1 MSCGAGG
8 AVNPALIALA
18 GVVVGGG
25 VTFLSQYLLQRT
37 EQQHL
42 ARRVACGLAGEIGA
56 LLEIA
61 ERRHYVS
68 ALRDMAQS
76 TQPLRPSIRAT
87 RNYFKVFGANADKV
101 GLLGGDLPERV
112 AAFYVRG
119 SAILEDFD
127 AISAPEFV
135 TWTLEEQR
143 QYYTATADLLEETV
157 ALGKEAVERLRTF
170 SRA

>member
-1 MSCGAGG
+1 MKRYNISVPKKYEKNGEEKTQW
-8 AVNPALIALA
+8 NS
-18 GVVVGGG
+18 VGSL
-25 VTFLSQYLLQRT
+25 THF
-37 EQQHL
+37 
-42 ARRVACGLAGEIGA
+42 
-56 LLEIA
+56 
-61 ERRHYVS
+61 
-68 ALRDMAQS
+68 D
-76 TQPLRPSIRAT
+76 AT
-87 RNYFKVFGANADKV
+87 ADKV